1 MHQATPAH
9 TFYLDGA
16 RVIARPQAGITN
28 GHKRQQQRENAHL
41 LQPHWLPN
49 TRDQRLAEKAFQN
62 RPACSRVRCIA
73 WMLIM
78 ASCVEATESYKP
90 VTSVR
95 LGVVCAET

>member
-1 MHQATPAH
+1 VQVICHAA
-9 TFYLDGA
+9 DERA
-16 RVIARPQAGITN
+16 RIGGRI
-28 GHKRQQQRENAHL
+28 
-41 LQPHWLPN
+41 
-49 TRDQRLAEKAFQN
+49 RLK
-62 RPACSRVRCIA
+62 A